1 MSHKSPKA
9 HWQRFYKYGIV
20 GASAALINLA
30 VFALCE
36 KIFGIYYLLST
47 LIAFVL
53 ATYWNFILARKFVFV
68 STYDSA
74 LKESLLIIA
83 RDWLIGHIMQED
95 KRIEEWNAIQIA
107 NNTKAI
113 LESTLASPAQHKAL
127 SCKLEEKP
135 TIYVYQCHCKIH
147 KVSESTHSKIN
158 KIDSNVVCKECK
170 YPLQFLRQE

>member
-68 STYDSA
+68 STYASA
-74 LKESLLIIA
+74 LKESLLIYLVSALGACIDMGVMYVGVDVCELDSVFTKVLA
-83 RDWLIGHIMQED
+83 IGVAFVFNFGL
-95 KRIEEWNAIQIA
+95 RNFV
-107 NNTKAI
+107 
-113 LESTLASPAQHKAL
+113 
-127 SCKLEEKP
+127 
-135 TIYVYQCHCKIH
+135 IY
-147 KVSESTHSKIN
+147 
-158 KIDSNVVCKECK
+158 KE
-170 YPLQFLRQE
+170 RV

>member
-1 MSHKSPKA
+1 MSHKSPKT

-74 LKESLLIIA
+74 LKESLLIYLVSALGACIDMGVMYVGVDVCELDSVFTKVLA
-83 RDWLIGHIMQED
+83 IGVAFVFNFGL
-95 KRIEEWNAIQIA
+95 RNFV
-107 NNTKAI
+107 
-113 LESTLASPAQHKAL
+113 
-127 SCKLEEKP
+127 
-135 TIYVYQCHCKIH
+135 IY
-147 KVSESTHSKIN
+147 
-158 KIDSNVVCKECK
+158 KENI
-170 YPLQFLRQE
+170 